1 MDSKL
6 AFDRELDEYLSERK
20 KTRVLHNIIQGLKRE
35 SNKINLHPSLE
46 TYTTS
51 APQQISLPNGER
63 EEKPRKGFLAR
74 LFSPEEEEPNM
85 AEQLNA
91 MRSDMK
97 QLAKITLDVIKKMPP
112 QEVATFKQSDDF
124 AVLKEL
130 LKKHSLIK

>member
-1 MDSKL
+1 MDSKFEFNRDL
-6 AFDRELDEYLSERK
+6 EEYISEK
-20 KTRVLHNIIQGLKRE
+20 KKSRVLHNIMQSIKME
-35 SNKINLHPSLE
+35 SSKIKLNPSLE
-46 TYTTS
+46 TYDAP
-51 APQQISLPNGER
+51 APQQISSQN
-63 EEKPRKGFLAR
+63 EEQKPKKGFLAR

-112 QEVATFKQSDDF
+112 QEVVAFKQSDDF

>member
-6 AFDRELDEYLSERK
+6 QFNKDLEEYISEKK
-20 KTRVLHNIIQGLKRE
+20 KTRILHNIMQSIKME
-35 SNKINLHPSLE
+35 SNKIKLNPALE
-46 TYTTS
+46 TYD
-51 APQQISLPNGER
+51 APAPKQISSPD
-63 EEKPRKGFLAR
+63 EEKPKKGFLAR

-112 QEVATFKQSDDF
+112 QEVASFKQSDDF
-124 AVLKEL
+124 AVLKEIL
-130 LKKHSLIK
+130 RKNSLIK